1 MHYLKQFQC
10 SASSNQG
17 RLTFCL
23 VGSSLIR
30 WNDGK
35 TSSYLWRTWKF
46 GGSEWSEF
54 ILLGE
59 PLSSG
64 HCSRSQT
71 QMPAIG
77 ASGTLAYG
85 RSQTPGKGAVLGQLW
100 THRKAGPG
108 TWFFDFLKKFLATP
122 ITRQSSQARHWI
134 TAVKK
139 PNTQPLGR
147 QGTPIFF
154 FFLFKWETA

>member
-1 MHYLKQFQC
+1 MERQVLI
-10 SASSNQG
+10 SEE
-17 RLTFCL
+17 L
-23 VGSSLIR
+23 GSLGALSGLR
-30 WNDGK
+30 
-35 TSSYLWRTWKF
+35 
-46 GGSEWSEF
+46 F

-64 HCSRSQT
+64 RCSRSQT

-108 TWFFDFLKKFLATP
+108 T
-122 ITRQSSQARHWI
+122 
-134 TAVKK
+134 
-139 PNTQPLGR
+139 
-147 QGTPIFF
+147 
-154 FFLFKWETA
+154 